1 MVCGV
6 SALRLSLLLCV
17 GLACACESEPAK
29 KADDQK
35 AADKKTDDKKA
46 DDKKADAKKAD
57 AKQADDKKADDK
69 KAGEKHFDVSGD
81 KSGVLARSAAAL
93 DVDDGVDSS
102 DALHDLSHHAE
113 KLPSV
118 QKLCAKMKELGTI
131 EDEKA
136 CASQSEHK
144 VVLIGPEVYAEWA
157 TCVMDSTSADDVKVC
172 DAAVA
177 EAEKLLH
184 DKPHGDGLSKVDC
197 TGLFEKFEKLAMDD
211 AGDHAEHVKEV
222 LEEVRGDVVASC
234 VDQGTKAELECANK
248 SKTLKELDECASA
261 HI

>member
-29 KADDQK
+29 KTDDK
-35 AADKKTDDKKA
+35 KTADKKADDKKA
-46 DDKKADAKKAD
+46 DDKKAD
-57 AKQADDKKADDK
+57 DKKADDK
-69 KAGEKHFDVSGD
+69 KAEKHFDVSGD

-113 KLPSV
+113 KLPSAQAV
-118 QKLCAKMKELGTI
+118 CKKMKELGSI
-131 EDEKA
+131 EDEKS
-136 CASQSEHK
+136 CAAQSEHK

-157 TCVMDSTSADDVKVC
+157 QCVMDSTSADDVKAC
-172 DAAVA
+172 DAAEA
-177 EAEKLLH
+177 EAEELLH
-184 DKPHGDGLSKVDC
+184 AKPHGDGLSKEDC
-197 TGLFEKFEKLAMDD
+197 TILFDTFEKLAMDD

-222 LEEVRGDVVASC
+222 LEEVKDDVIASC
-234 VDQGTKAELECANK
+234 MDQGTKDELECAKK
-248 SKTLKELDECASA
+248 SKTLKELDECASS